1 MSQRA
6 ASRDGHDLPSLTPGQ
21 EAGRFGLPPSL
32 AARPPAVMDG
42 ALAKDVPHI
51 DDMAAA
57 EAESADPAADRPA
70 RHDLSALAQL
80 AREEAQGRSH
90 GASEGA
96 AFRDA
101 VDARDLHDAG
111 EGGEGGDPGD
121 FDADEDPVE
130 LLGVGDESTADL
142 PGVVDD
148 ADLLLV
154 ADAEMEVAVGGP
166 AEEGDGSGDA
176 DTPDAPEAGRA
187 SQPLLAPMDGGD
199 LGNALQAYLRDIRR
213 TPLLTP
219 QQEFET
225 ATRARAGDFDA
236 RQAMIEHNLR
246 LVVSIAKNYLGRGL
260 PMSDLI
266 EEGNLGLMHAIGKF
280 EPERGFRFSTYASWW
295 IRQAVERA
303 LMHQARLVRLPVH
316 IVRELNQVLK
326 ARRSLE
332 ALSAGQGGES
342 QVRDEDVARALGRPV
357 EEIAALLAYAELP
370 SSLDSPVDRNGE
382 GSESMLDLVADEQA
396 MDPAGLRLTHELEGL
411 LKTGLASL
419 SDREREVLAGRYGL
433 ADREPETLDVL
444 AVRLGLTRER
454 IRQIQIEAQAKL
466 KRNMLRQGI
475 NRDSIF

>member
-6 ASRDGHDLPSLTPGQ
+6 ASIDGHDVPKGPAGQ
-21 EAGRFGLPPSL
+21 EAGRFPMPPTL
-32 AARPPAVMDG
+32 AARPPAGMAA
-42 ALAKDVPHI
+42 ALAVGVPHI
-51 DDMAAA
+51 NDKGAAPS
-57 EAESADPAADRPA
+57 EDPHEPGSQPQGRHRPDADPDANPTLDPSDDLNAFDGDASASAAPGAHGEYDS
-70 RHDLSALAQL
+70 DGVSGLADGGDGN
-80 AREEAQGRSH
+80 EGRD
-90 GASEGA
+90 GVDGVDGPDGPDGGGTVDAGTEGA
-96 AFRDA
+96 TDEVPADGVELVRNGNA
-101 VDARDLHDAG
+101 LVAPM
-111 EGGEGGDPGD
+111 EGGD
-121 FDADEDPVE
+121 V
-130 LLGVGDESTADL
+130 
-142 PGVVDD
+142 
-148 ADLLLV
+148 
-154 ADAEMEVAVGGP
+154 
-166 AEEGDGSGDA
+166 
-176 DTPDAPEAGRA
+176 
-187 SQPLLAPMDGGD
+187 
-199 LGNALQAYLRDIRR
+199 GNALQAYLRDIRR

-219 QQEFET
+219 QEEFDT
-225 ATRARAGDFDA
+225 ATKARAGDFEA

-326 ARRSLE
+326 TRRSLE
-332 ALSAGQGGES
+332 AMSAGQGGES
-342 QVRDEDVARALGRPV
+342 QARDEDVARSLGRPV
-357 EEIAALLAYAELP
+357 EEVAALLAYAELP

-382 GSESMLDLVADEQA
+382 GGESMLDLVADEQA
-396 MDPAGLRLTHELEGL
+396 MDPVGQRLSHELEVL
-411 LKTGLASL
+411 LTAGLASL

-433 ADREPETLDVL
+433 ADRDPETLDVL